1 MPHALCDPHAWG
13 MTFTKLELEYLATQ
27 HLGRLATLAPDGYPQ
42 NNPVGFFVD
51 AERGVIDIGGHAMG
65 GTRKFRNVQAHPR
78 VSFVVD
84 DLASVQPWR
93 VRGIEVRGDAE
104 ALTDQEPPRPGFSR
118 ELIRIHPRRIRSWG
132 LDPGQPFGGTGR
144 TVR

>member
-1 MPHALCDPHAWG
+1 
-13 MTFTKLELEYLATQ
+13 MTFTQLELEYLATQ
-27 HLGRLATLAPDGYPQ
+27 RLGRLATIAPDGYPQ

-51 AERGVIDIGGHAMG
+51 AERGTIDIGGHRMG
-65 GTRKFRNVQAHPR
+65 ASRKFASVQANPR

-93 VRGIEVRGDAE
+93 VRGIEIRGEAE
-104 ALTDQEPPRPGFSR
+104 ALTDQEPPMGGFSR
-118 ELIRIHPRRIRSWG
+118 ELIRIHPLRIRHWG
-132 LDPGQPFGGTGR
+132 LDPSEPFGGTGR

>member
-1 MPHALCDPHAWG
+1 
-13 MTFTKLELEYLATQ
+13 MTFTQIELEYLATQ
-27 HLGRLATLAPDGYPQ
+27 RLGRLATIAPDGYPQ

-51 AERGVIDIGGHAMG
+51 AERGTIDIGGHGMG
-65 GTRKFRNVQAHPR
+65 ASRKFASVQANPK
-78 VSFVVD
+78 VSFVID

-93 VRGIEVRGDAE
+93 VRGVEIRGEAE
-104 ALTDQEPPRPGFSR
+104 ALTDQEPPGPGYSR

-132 LDPGQPFGGTGR
+132 LDPTAPFGGTGR